1 MGSSRMSVGINVKK
15 KKRASNLSSI
25 FLTTIQDYWVS
36 FDRGKHTVMSA
47 SLSIMSKFPTCVSE
61 GTESETEV
69 KTQYALLLLNSI
81 LAWKFETR
89 FSEVHLFLS
98 ATWGTDTFDQPW
110 NGSMCLFHW
119 PNTAICQPYY
129 SPSWATSRTPLN
141 IYFL

>member
-1 MGSSRMSVGINVKK
+1 
-15 KKRASNLSSI
+15 
-25 FLTTIQDYWVS
+25 
-36 FDRGKHTVMSA
+36 MSA

-98 ATWGTDTFDQPW
+98 AT
-110 NGSMCLFHW
+110 
-119 PNTAICQPYY
+119 
-129 SPSWATSRTPLN
+129 
-141 IYFL
+141 